1 MNIFSLNFKPELS
14 FKTSR
19 SSGSGGQNVNKV
31 ATKVELNFDVNA
43 SALLTDEQKVIVF
56 EKLINRINKNG
67 ILQIVSQSERTQLM
81 NKKQAVK
88 RFYEIIENCLIE
100 EKPRIPTKPS
110 KAAKERRLKKKK
122 MLSEKKGR
130 RREGTKDDNSYK

>member
-1 MNIFSLNFKPELS
+1 MKNFKPELS

-100 EKPRIPTKPS
+100 EKLRIPTKPS
-110 KAAKERRLKKKK
+110 KAAKEKRLKSKRL
-122 MLSEKKGR
+122 LSEKKGR
-130 RREGTKDDNSYK
+130 RREGTKDDNS